1 MTCLIKWN
9 FEFLPKKAYFCSTCL
24 NFYGFAIKNT
34 NLSYLFQFWVEFFI
48 LCPDSILQNIQNI
61 QNCFWILP
69 KKAYFCFPCNSAFDS
84 ILKIFLR
91 VSLFPPP
98 ATRDS
103 WHLLLVPEGAGS
115 VQVSEVRGAQWSMGD
130 HSSLE
135 QTDTQ
140 GSLTL
145 GKWQNTIV
153 QPEKGTKSYELWFG
167 LHEGLCHGSVL
178 FHQWLSDLA

>member
-1 MTCLIKWN
+1 MILI
-9 FEFLPKKAYFCSTCL
+9 EFSSFCHSKSSLFL
-24 NFYGFAIKNT
+24 NFANKGFTFAT
-34 NLSYLFQFWVEFFI
+34 L
-48 LCPDSILQNIQNI
+48 
-61 QNCFWILP
+61 
-69 KKAYFCFPCNSAFDS
+69 AFLHLEVFYRIS
-84 ILKIFLR
+84 PR

-153 QPEKGTKSYELWFG
+153 QPEKGTKSYEL
-167 LHEGLCHGSVL
+167 
-178 FHQWLSDLA
+178 